1 MEDTWNNIKD
11 SIIGKIG
18 NNVSILDGA
27 IIGKKGLLSIG
38 FADIVGSVISGLFWL
53 YIASQVNPDVF
64 GELIYF
70 ISIAGLAQLVSLI
83 GSSNALTVYT
93 AKNVKIQSTLFLISI
108 LATAISLA
116 TITIFYNRIDAG
128 LLAVGFVLFSLVNS
142 VILGNKLFVKYSKLV
157 LSQKILTLIL
167 GLGLYFVFDV
177 YGIIYGLALSY
188 IPHLVIFVK
197 EFSRTKI
204 DFTLLKTRKGF
215 IINNY
220 VMNLTA
226 GLGGI
231 VDKLIIAPVLGFA
244 LLGNYSLAAQ
254 MLTMMM
260 MFSAVVYKYLLPLD
274 ASGESNKKIRQIALV
289 ISIIIATLGVTILP
303 NVIDWLFPKFIDA
316 KDAIQIM
323 SLAVVP
329 GTVSILY
336 GSKFLGMEKSKIVM
350 IPKLVSLGVVIG
362 GFLYFGPIYGTAGL
376 AWVIVTALTWESIF
390 LFIMNRTLRVS

>member
-1 MEDTWNNIKD
+1 MEDTWNTIKD
-11 SIIGKIG
+11 S
-18 NNVSILDGA
+18 

-38 FADIVGSVISGLFWL
+38 FADIVGSAISGLFWL
-53 YIASQVNPDVF
+53 YIASQLNPDVF

-70 ISIAGLAQLVSLI
+70 ISIAGLAQMVSLL

-93 AKNVKIQSTLFLISI
+93 AKNVKIQSTLFVISI
-108 LATAISLA
+108 LAAAISLA
-116 TITIFYNRIDAG
+116 IITIFLNRIDVG
-128 LLAVGFVLFSLVNS
+128 LLAVGFVVFSLVNS
-142 VILGNKLFVKYSKLV
+142 VILGKKLFIKYSKLV

-167 GLGLYFVFDV
+167 GIGLYFVFDV

-204 DFTLLKTRKGF
+204 DFTLLKPRKGF

-220 VMNLTA
+220 VMSLTA
-226 GLGGI
+226 GLGGT

-260 MFSAVVYKYLLPLD
+260 MFSAVIYKYLLPFD

-289 ISIIIATLGVTILP
+289 ISIIITILGVTILP

-323 SLAVVP
+323 SIGVVP
-329 GTVSILY
+329 ATIAILY

-350 IPKLVSLGVVIG
+350 TAKLVSLVAEIG
-362 GFLYFGPIYGTAGL
+362 GFLYFGPIYGTVGL

-390 LFIMNRTLRVS
+390 LFIMNRTLKAS

>member
-11 SIIGKIG
+11 SIIR
-18 NNVSILDGA
+18 
-27 IIGKKGLLSIG
+27 KKGLLSIG
-38 FADIVGSVISGLFWL
+38 FADIVGSAISGLFWL

-93 AKNVKIQSTLFLISI
+93 AKNVKIQSTLFLISL

-116 TITIFYNRIDAG
+116 TITIFFNRIDAG

-204 DFTLLKTRKGF
+204 DFTLLKTRRGF

-226 GLGGI
+226 GLGGT

-289 ISIIIATLGVTILP
+289 ISIIIAILGVTILP

-323 SLAVVP
+323 SLGVVP
-329 GTVSILY
+329 GTISILY

-350 IPKLVSLGVVIG
+350 IAKLVSLGIVIG
-362 GFLYFGPIYGTAGL
+362 GFLYFGPLYGTVGL

-390 LFIMNRTLRVS
+390 LFIMNRTLRAS

>member
-1 MEDTWNNIKD
+1 LKNFKD
-11 SIIGKIG
+11 NLIGK
-18 NNVSILDGA
+18 N
-27 IIGKKGLLSIG
+27 GLLSIG
-38 FADIVGSVISGLFWL
+38 FADIVGSAISGLFWL
-53 YIASQVNPDVF
+53 YIASQLNPDVY
-64 GELIYF
+64 GEIIYF
-70 ISIAGLAQLVSLI
+70 ISIAGLAQLVSLV

-108 LATAISLA
+108 SAAAISLA
-116 TITIFYNRIDAG
+116 IITIFLNRLDAG
-128 LLAVGFVLFSLVNS
+128 LLAVGFIVFSLVNS
-142 VILGNKLFVKYSKLV
+142 VILGKKLFEKYAKLI

-204 DFTLLKTRKGF
+204 DFTLLKTRRGF

-226 GLGGI
+226 GLGGT

-289 ISIIIATLGVTILP
+289 ISIIIAILGVTILP

-323 SLAVVP
+323 SLGVVP

-350 IPKLVSLGVVIG
+350 IPKLVSLGIVIG
-362 GFLYFGPIYGTAGL
+362 GFLYFGPIYGTVGL

-390 LFIMNRTLRVS
+390 LFIMNRTLRAS

>member
-1 MEDTWNNIKD
+1 MEDTWNTIKD
-11 SIIGKIG
+11 SIIGK
-18 NNVSILDGA
+18 
-27 IIGKKGLLSIG
+27 KRLLSIG
-38 FADIVGSVISGLFWL
+38 FADIVGSAISGLFWL
-53 YIASQVNPDVF
+53 YIASQLNPDVF

-70 ISIAGLAQLVSLI
+70 ISIAGLAQMVSLL

-93 AKNVKIQSTLFLISI
+93 AKNVKIQSTLFVISI
-108 LATAISLA
+108 LAAAISLA
-116 TITIFYNRIDAG
+116 IITIFLNRIDAG
-128 LLAVGFVLFSLVNS
+128 LLAVGFVVFSLVNS
-142 VILGNKLFVKYSKLV
+142 VILGKKLFIKYSKLV

-167 GLGLYFVFDV
+167 GIGLYFVFDV

-204 DFTLLKTRKGF
+204 DFTLLKPRKGF

-220 VMNLTA
+220 VMSLTA
-226 GLGGI
+226 GLGGT

-260 MFSAVVYKYLLPLD
+260 MFSAVIYKYLLPFD
-274 ASGESNKKIRQIALV
+274 ASGEPNKKIRQIALV
-289 ISIIIATLGVTILP
+289 ISIIITILGVTILP

-323 SLAVVP
+323 SLGVVP
-329 GTVSILY
+329 GTISILY

-362 GFLYFGPIYGTAGL
+362 GFLYFGPIYGTIGL

-390 LFIMNRTLRVS
+390 LFIMNRTLKAS

>member
-1 MEDTWNNIKD
+1 MEDTWNTIKD
-11 SIIGKIG
+11 S
-18 NNVSILDGA
+18 

-53 YIASQVNPDVF
+53 YIASQLNPDVF

-70 ISIAGLAQLVSLI
+70 ISIAGLAQMVSLL

-93 AKNVKIQSTLFLISI
+93 AKNVKIQSTLFVISI
-108 LATAISLA
+108 LAAAISLA
-116 TITIFYNRIDAG
+116 IITIFLNRIDAG
-128 LLAVGFVLFSLVNS
+128 LLAVGFVVFSLVNS
-142 VILGNKLFVKYSKLV
+142 VILGKKLFVKYSKLV

-167 GLGLYFVFDV
+167 GIGLYFVFDV

-204 DFTLLKTRKGF
+204 DFTLLKPRKGF

-220 VMNLTA
+220 VMSLTA
-226 GLGGI
+226 GLGGT
-231 VDKLIIAPVLGFA
+231 VDKLIIAPVLGLA
-244 LLGNYSLAAQ
+244 LLGNYSLALQ

-274 ASGESNKKIRQIALV
+274 ASGEPNKKIRQITII
-289 ISIIIATLGVTILP
+289 ISIIITVLGVTILP
-303 NVIDWLFPKFIDA
+303 NVIDWIFPKFIDA

-323 SLAVVP
+323 SLGIIP
-329 GTVSILY
+329 GTISILY
-336 GSKFLGMEKSKIVM
+336 SSKFLGMEKSKFVM
-350 IPKLVSLGVVIG
+350 ITKLISLVMMIG
-362 GFLYFGPIYGTAGL
+362 GFLYFGPIYGTVGL
-376 AWVIVTALTWESIF
+376 AWVIVAILTWESIF
-390 LFIMNRTLRVS
+390 LFIMSRSLRAV

>member
-11 SIIGKIG
+11 SIIR
-18 NNVSILDGA
+18 
-27 IIGKKGLLSIG
+27 KKGLLSIG
-38 FADIVGSVISGLFWL
+38 FADIVGTAISGLFWF

-108 LATAISLA
+108 LATAISLVI
-116 TITIFYNRIDAG
+116 ITIFYNRIDVG

-204 DFTLLKTRKGF
+204 DFTLLKTRRGF

-226 GLGGI
+226 GLGGT

-274 ASGESNKKIRQIALV
+274 ASGESNKKIRQITLV
-289 ISIIIATLGVTILP
+289 ISIIIAILGITILP

-323 SLAVVP
+323 SLGVVP

-350 IPKLVSLGVVIG
+350 IPKFVSLGVVIG
-362 GFLYFGPIYGTAGL
+362 GFLYFGPIYGTVGL
-376 AWVIVTALTWESIF
+376 AWVIVTAITGESIF
-390 LFIMNRTLRVS
+390 LFIMNKTLRAS

>member
-1 MEDTWNNIKD
+1 MEDTWSNIKD
-11 SIIGKIG
+11 S
-18 NNVSILDGA
+18 

-38 FADIVGSVISGLFWL
+38 FADIVGSAISGLFWL
-53 YIASQVNPDVF
+53 YIASQLNPDVF

-83 GSSNALTVYT
+83 GSSNTLTVYT

-116 TITIFYNRIDAG
+116 IITIFYNRIDAG
-128 LLAVGFVLFSLVNS
+128 ILAVGFVLFSLVNS
-142 VILGNKLFVKYSKLV
+142 VILGKKLFVKYSKLV

-188 IPHLVIFVK
+188 IPHLVVFVK

-226 GLGGI
+226 GLGGT

-289 ISIIIATLGVTILP
+289 ISIIIAILGVTILP

-323 SLAVVP
+323 SLGVVP

-362 GFLYFGPIYGTAGL
+362 GFLYFGPLYGTVGL
-376 AWVIVTALTWESIF
+376 AWVIVAALTWESIF
-390 LFIMNRTLRVS
+390 LFIMNRTLRTS

>member
-11 SIIGKIG
+11 SIIR
-18 NNVSILDGA
+18 
-27 IIGKKGLLSIG
+27 KKGLLSIG
-38 FADIVGSVISGLFWL
+38 FADIIGSVISGLFWL

-93 AKNVKIQSTLFLISI
+93 AKNVKIQSTLFLISL

-204 DFTLLKTRKGF
+204 DFTLLKPRKGF
-215 IINNY
+215 IMNNY
-220 VMNLTA
+220 VMGLTA

-231 VDKLIIAPVLGFA
+231 VDKLIIAPVLGLA

-260 MFSAVVYKYLLPLD
+260 VFSAVVYKYLLPLD
-274 ASGESNKKIRQIALV
+274 ASGESTKKIRKIAL
-289 ISIIIATLGVTILP
+289 ILSIIIAVLGVTVLP
-303 NVIDWLFPKFIDA
+303 NVIDWVFPKFIDA

-323 SLAVVP
+323 SIGVIP
-329 GTVSILY
+329 GTISILY
-336 GSKFLGMEKSKIVM
+336 GSKFLAMEKSKIVM
-350 IPKLVSLGVVIG
+350 TPKLISLGVVIG
-362 GFLYFGPIYGTAGL
+362 GFLYFGPIYGTVGL
-376 AWVIVTALTWESIF
+376 AWIIVTALTWESIF
-390 LFIMNRTLRVS
+390 LFIMNRTLRAS

>member
-11 SIIGKIG
+11 S
-18 NNVSILDGA
+18 

-38 FADIVGSVISGLFWL
+38 FADIVGSAISGLFWL

-188 IPHLVIFVK
+188 IPHLIIFVK

-220 VMNLTA
+220 VMKLVA
-226 GLGGI
+226 GLGGT
-231 VDKLIIAPVLGFA
+231 VDKLIIAPVLGLA
-244 LLGNYSLAAQ
+244 LLGNYSLALQ
-254 MLTMMM
+254 MFTMMM
-260 MFSAVVYKYLLPLD
+260 VFSEIVYKYLLPFD
-274 ASGESNKKIRQIALV
+274 ASGKSNKKIRQIALV
-289 ISIIIATLGVTILP
+289 VSIIIAILGVTILP
-303 NVIDWLFPKFIDA
+303 SVVDWLFPKYVDA
-316 KDAIQIM
+316 TDAIQIM
-323 SLAVVP
+323 SVGVVP
-329 GTVSILY
+329 GTISILY
-336 GSKFLGMEKSKIVM
+336 SSKFLGMEKSKFVM
-350 IPKLVSLGVVIG
+350 TAKLVSLGVMFG
-362 GFLYFGPIYGTAGL
+362 GFLYFGPIYGAIGL
-376 AWVIVTALTWESIF
+376 AWIIVAIFTWESIF
-390 LFIMNRTLRVS
+390 LFIMNRTLRAS

>member
-11 SIIGKIG
+11 SIIR
-18 NNVSILDGA
+18 
-27 IIGKKGLLSIG
+27 KKGLLSIG
-38 FADIVGSVISGLFWL
+38 FADIVGSAISGLFWL

-93 AKNVKIQSTLFLISI
+93 AKNVKIQSTLFLISL

-116 TITIFYNRIDAG
+116 TITIFFNRIDAG

-204 DFTLLKTRKGF
+204 DFTLLKTRRGF

-226 GLGGI
+226 GLGGT

-323 SLAVVP
+323 SLGVVP
-329 GTVSILY
+329 GTISILY

-350 IPKLVSLGVVIG
+350 IPKFVSLGVVIG
-362 GFLYFGPIYGTAGL
+362 GFLYFGPIYGTVGL

-390 LFIMNRTLRVS
+390 LFIMNRTLRAS

>member
-1 MEDTWNNIKD
+1 MEDTWNTIKD
-11 SIIGKIG
+11 SIIGK
-18 NNVSILDGA
+18 
-27 IIGKKGLLSIG
+27 KRLLSIG
-38 FADIVGSVISGLFWL
+38 FADIVGSAISGLFWL
-53 YIASQVNPDVF
+53 YIASQLNPDVF

-70 ISIAGLAQLVSLI
+70 ISIAGLAQMVSLI

-93 AKNVKIQSTLFLISI
+93 AKNVKIQSTLFVISI
-108 LATAISLA
+108 LAAAISLA
-116 TITIFYNRIDAG
+116 IITIFLNRIDAG
-128 LLAVGFVLFSLVNS
+128 LLAVGFVVFSLVNS
-142 VILGNKLFVKYSKLV
+142 VILGKKLFIKYSKLV

-167 GLGLYFVFDV
+167 GIGLYFVFDV

-204 DFTLLKTRKGF
+204 DFTLLKPRKGF

-220 VMNLTA
+220 VMSLTA
-226 GLGGI
+226 GLGGT

-260 MFSAVVYKYLLPLD
+260 MFSAVIYKYLLPFD
-274 ASGESNKKIRQIALV
+274 ASGEPNKKIRQIALV
-289 ISIIIATLGVTILP
+289 ISIIITILGVTILP

-323 SLAVVP
+323 SLGVVP
-329 GTVSILY
+329 GTISILY

-362 GFLYFGPIYGTAGL
+362 GFLYFGPIYGTIGL

-390 LFIMNRTLRVS
+390 LFIMNRTLKAS